1 MTNRSLLLTG
11 IKRLGY
17 VFGARSLASASR
29 ASSASSLGNERAGD
43 AKRKGIQEVMKSREL
58 SPLHALQRNSFS
70 HSELRS
76 IARSFFN
83 SKRYLHALQTCLTI
97 NCYLTVLGRQLRM
110 KRIVSEFSLRNNG
123 TELLLFQQ
131 LALERTWRR
140 DSF

>member
-29 ASSASSLGNERAGD
+29 ASSASYAPLAESLERAGD
-43 AKRKGIQEVMKSREL
+43 AKRNGIWEVLKSREL

-76 IARSFFN
+76 IARNFFN
-83 SKRYLHALQTCLTI
+83 SKRYLHALE
-97 NCYLTVLGRQLRM
+97 VRF
-110 KRIVSEFSLRNNG
+110 FSA
-123 TELLLFQQ
+123 LFQEKCTGMDGKPEGF
-131 LALERTWRR
+131 LYDAG
-140 DSF
+140 